1 MTLEQLRIFVAVAD
15 REHMTRAAEALH
27 LTQSAV
33 SGAIQALEAR
43 HSVSLFARVG
53 RRIELTP
60 DGRMFL
66 DQARMVL
73 RTAEAAERSL
83 LELRDLKRGVIDIHA
98 SQTTGAY
105 WLPARLARFHAAYPG
120 IEINLSLGNTDQ
132 VATAV
137 RTGVAEIGFVEGLID
152 EPDLLLE
159 QVDLDQ
165 LLTVVGTSHPWSRL
179 RQLKPHHVTEGAW
192 ILRERGSGTRAV
204 FEEALAKLG
213 IQSRQV
219 NVSLELP
226 SNEAICAAVEAGAGA
241 TAISRVVVQAALRL
255 KTLRSIRFVP
265 LERPFILVTHRDR
278 KASRAVRA
286 LLEMIKTSRTRPP
299 RHDNDGSGIFNE
311 S

>member
-15 REHMTRAAEALH
+15 REHVTRAAEALH

-43 HSVSLFARVG
+43 HRVALFARVG
-53 RRIELTP
+53 RRVELTA

-73 RTAEAAERSL
+73 RTAEAAEQSL
-83 LELRDLKRGVIDIHA
+83 LELRGLKRGVINIHA

-105 WLPARLARFHAAYPG
+105 WLPGRLARFRAAYPA
-120 IEINLSLGNTDQ
+120 IAINLSLGNTDQ
-132 VATAV
+132 VAAAV
-137 RTGVAEIGFVEGLID
+137 RTGLAEVGFVEGLID
-152 EPDLLLE
+152 DPDMLTE

-165 LLTVVGTSHPWSRL
+165 LLIVVGASHSWSRL
-179 RQLKPHHVTEGAW
+179 RRLTARHVTEAAW
-192 ILRERGSGTRAV
+192 ILREHGSGTRAV
-204 FEEALAKLG
+204 FEQALARLG
-213 IQSRQV
+213 IPPRRI

-255 KTLRSIRFVP
+255 KTLRSIRFIP
-265 LERPFILVTHRDR
+265 LDRPFVLVTHRDR
-278 KASRAVRA
+278 KASHAVRA
-286 LLEMIKTSRTRPP
+286 LLDMIKMGRMHRS
-299 RHDNDGSGIFNE
+299 S
-311 S
+311 